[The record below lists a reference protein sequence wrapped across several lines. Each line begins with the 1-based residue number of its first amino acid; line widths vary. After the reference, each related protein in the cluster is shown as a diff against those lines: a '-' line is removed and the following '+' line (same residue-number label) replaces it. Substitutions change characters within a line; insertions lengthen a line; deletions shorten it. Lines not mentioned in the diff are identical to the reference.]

1 MLHIVLF
8 FATVH
13 CSSISEKYHNAS
25 ACNQIFIV
33 LDFLRE
39 CEGCNSKSWF
49 VCSYLCRTDP
59 ADVARVES
67 KTWIATDEKYE
78 TVPHVRQG
86 VRGILGQ
93 WKHTKDLEEEVNEDF
108 EDCMA
113 GECPPLECQENED
126 LEGYMA
132 GEYSPLQCQVNE
144 DLGGCMAGECPLQV
158 SRKWGPWKLY
168 GRRVSS
174 SFQCQVNE
182 DLENCMAGE
191 CPLQC

>member
-1 MLHIVLF
+1 M
-8 FATVH
+8 
-13 CSSISEKYHNAS
+13 
-25 ACNQIFIV
+25 
-33 LDFLRE
+33 
-39 CEGCNSKSWF
+39 
-49 VCSYLCRTDP
+49 CRTDP

-113 GECPPLECQENED
+113 GECQENED

-132 GEYSPLQCQVNE
+132 GEYPPLQCQVNE

-158 SRKWGPWKLY
+158 SRK
-168 GRRVSS
+168 
-174 SFQCQVNE
+174 
-182 DLENCMAGE
+182 
-191 CPLQC
+191 